1 MLDAFEA
8 RLADLFADRLV
19 GAPDLLAPQ
28 RSLPAAAPGDGILP
42 VLHVTAV
49 AASPLL
55 GDDAPQ
61 IRRLPG
67 GLGLRTVLELQG
79 VVAMDFV
86 PAADITRD
94 AWLRALDAVLVAFQ
108 ASDMR
113 SGAAF
118 ADGADQGFALR
129 GFRFRDAQ
137 GREDE
142 PGRLRANFTFEGD
155 FWPVRPE
162 EEGPAIVTIP
172 ARLVSLPLRL
182 PEGLV
187 ARAGGADLVIPL
199 VLDMRSLGA
208 GPSRVVARLRGAAP
222 PGSLVGDAAG
232 APPGFTGF
240 PVDDEGVAQLVFRP
254 AAVLAAAANAT
265 IQVALAGAGRSTVA
279 LAEIAVRV
287 LP

>member
-8 RLADLFADRLV
+8 RLADLFADRLM

-28 RSLPAAAPGDGILP
+28 RSLPAAPPGDGILP
-42 VLHVTAV
+42 VLHVTGV

-61 IRRLPG
+61 MRRLPG

-79 VVAMDFV
+79 VVAMDLV
-86 PAADITRD
+86 PAADISRD

-118 ADGADQGFALR
+118 ADGTDQGFALR

-137 GREDE
+137 AQEGE
-142 PGRLRANFTFEGD
+142 PGRLRANFTFDGD

-162 EEGPAIVTIP
+162 EEGPAIASIP
-172 ARLVSLPLRL
+172 ARLVSLPLRV

-187 ARAGGADLVIPL
+187 ARSGGADLIIPL
-199 VLDMRSLGA
+199 ALDMRSLGG
-208 GPSRVVARLRGAAP
+208 GPPRVVARLRGAAP
-222 PGSLVGDAAG
+222 PGSLVGDPAG
-232 APPGFTGF
+232 APAGFTGF
-240 PVDDEGVAQLVFRP
+240 PVDDAGIAQLVFRP
-254 AAVLAAAANAT
+254 AAALAAAANAT
-265 IQVALAGAGRSTVA
+265 IQVALASTGQSTVA